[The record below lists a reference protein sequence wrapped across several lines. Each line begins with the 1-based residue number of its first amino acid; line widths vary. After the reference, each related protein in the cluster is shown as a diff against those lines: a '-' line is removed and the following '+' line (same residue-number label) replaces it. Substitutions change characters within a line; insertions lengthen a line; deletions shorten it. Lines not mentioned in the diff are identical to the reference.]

1 VTKNSCTC
9 PTLGEL
15 TKMIADEIKLVD
27 EAMGRDERDV
37 YGRAKKA
44 GTASKKI
51 THEPGG
57 GEWEKRNGK
66 IN

>member
-1 VTKNSCTC
+1 
-9 PTLGEL
+9 
-15 TKMIADEIKLVD
+15 MIADEIKLVD